1 MSRIDVQQNKVRAT
15 AVKAVGGQ
23 VYLLWSRQ
31 VDEASVGERL
41 GSKLTVN
48 LGG

>member
-1 MSRIDVQQNKVRAT
+1 MSRIDMQQNKVRAT

-23 VYLLWSRQ
+23 VHLLWCRQ
-31 VDEASVGERL
+31 VDEASAGERL

>member
-23 VYLLWSRQ
+23 VHLLWSRE
-31 VDEASVGERL
+31 VDEAGAGERL

>member
-1 MSRIDVQQNKVRAT
+1 MSRIDVQQNKVSAT

-23 VYLLWSRQ
+23 VYLFWCRQ
-31 VDEASVGERL
+31 VDEANAGERL